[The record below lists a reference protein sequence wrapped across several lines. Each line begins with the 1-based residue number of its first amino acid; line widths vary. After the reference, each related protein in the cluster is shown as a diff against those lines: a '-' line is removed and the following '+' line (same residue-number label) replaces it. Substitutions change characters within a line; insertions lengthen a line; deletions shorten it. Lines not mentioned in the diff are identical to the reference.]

1 MSLIEH
7 VFHRRIVETTFIT
20 ILFLVI
26 LVAVIYAVKHKLFPK
41 WSIPVC
47 LVGALVVGGL
57 WLSVYNIHL
66 DIKEEAYVT
75 YEGVYSRRGGGMR
88 DLKTIAVYDAD
99 GREIRLF
106 CSAYGWVEE
115 NGEYD
120 GKVVYGKRSKIVVE
134 YDGTFI
140 E

>member
-1 MSLIEH
+1 MSLIER
-7 VFHRRIVETTFIT
+7 VFYGRICETAIIT

-26 LVAVIYAVKHKLFPK
+26 LVGVIYAVKHKYFPK
-41 WSIPVC
+41 WSIPIC
-47 LVGALVVGGL
+47 LAGALVVAGL

-75 YEGVYSRRGGGMR
+75 YEGVYARRGGGMR
-88 DLKTIAVYDAD
+88 DLKTIAVYDAE

-106 CSAYGWVEE
+106 CSGYGWVEE

-120 GKVVYGKRSKIVVE
+120 GKVVYGKRSKIVAE
-134 YDGTFI
+134 YDGTLI